1 MIGQLIQN
9 IHWGPKVLQH
19 TWVSSLQLCLLQTS
33 FLMLTGN
40 NRQRH
45 ILWCRGKRHW
55 QTKRWQ
61 KVIFSDKTQV
71 VIGQNNS
78 ISLLRKTSKKN
89 QRISPIK
96 VSWIFL
102 GCTTMALVIPIN
114 GNLNS
119 MKYLKLLD
127 FHVWPNVA
135 VIVKVFGNRLF
146 IFQDDNATPLCSR
159 QRNRSKREN
168 RIKKNWPVQSPDVNI
183 IKISGVFFK
192 I

>member
-119 MKYLKLLD
+119 MEYLKLLD
-127 FHVWPNVA
+127 FHVWHNVA

-168 RIKKNWPVQSPDVNI
+168 RI
-183 IKISGVFFK
+183 
-192 I
+192 